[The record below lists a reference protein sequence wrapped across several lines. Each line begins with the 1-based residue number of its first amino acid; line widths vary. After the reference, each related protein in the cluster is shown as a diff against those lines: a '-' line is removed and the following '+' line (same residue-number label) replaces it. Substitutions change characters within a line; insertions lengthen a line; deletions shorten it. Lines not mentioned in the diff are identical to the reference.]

1 MKKRE
6 HFLHQKFF
14 WAFIL
19 LALLCP
25 LSLKAANRGEVVI
38 YTSLDQVFSEPIL
51 REFEKKTGLK
61 VKIAYDVEAAKT
73 TGLVNRLIAEK
84 NNPQADV
91 FWNSETARTIILKKK
106 DVLTPYFSENARDIP
121 GAFKDPEGYWT
132 GFAARA
138 RILIY
143 NTDLLK
149 KTDLPQSI
157 FDLTQPRWA
166 NQLTM
171 AYPLFGTTATQ
182 AAALFVYLGD
192 EKAQQYFKDLKTNGV
207 MIVDGN
213 STSRDRIQEGIRPLG
228 FTDTDDAHVA
238 LVNQEPVDIIFPDQG
253 EGQMGTLLIPNTAAL
268 IKGGPNPENGKLL
281 IDYLLSKETESRL
294 AFADGAQIPLRDDVP
309 RPEHVCSYQ
318 EIKVMDVNFEA
329 IADKIEYTAKILRE
343 IFVR

>member
-6 HFLHQKFF
+6 YFFCQKFF
-14 WAFIL
+14 LVFIFL
-19 LALLCP
+19 TFLCP
-25 LSLKAANRGEVVI
+25 LSLKAADKREVVI

-51 REFEKKTGLK
+51 KEFEKKTGIK

-91 FWNSETARTIILKKK
+91 FWNSETARTILLKKNG
-106 DVLTPYFSENARDIP
+106 VLVPYSSPNAKDIP
-121 GAFKDPEGYWT
+121 TQFKDPEGYWT

-143 NTDLLK
+143 NTDLLEK
-149 KTDLPQSI
+149 KDVPVSI
-157 FDLTQPRWA
+157 FELTRPEWRDKA
-166 NQLTM
+166 VI

-182 AAALFVYLGD
+182 AAALFVVLGD
-192 EKAQQYFKDLKTNGV
+192 ERAEQYFRDLKANGT
-207 MIVDGN
+207 MLVDGN
-213 STSRDRIQEGIRPLG
+213 STSRDRVQQGARPIG

-238 LVNQEPVDIIFPDQG
+238 LANQQPVDIIFPDQG
-253 EGQMGTLLIPNTAAL
+253 EDQMGTLLIPNTAAL

-281 IDYLLSKETESRL
+281 IDYLLSKETESQL
-294 AFADGAQIPLRDDVP
+294 AFADGAQIPLRDDVS
-309 RPEHVCSYQ
+309 RPAHVPSYQ
-318 EIKVMDVNFEA
+318 EIKVMDVNFEE
-329 IADKIEYTAKILRE
+329 IADKIEYAAKILRE